1 MCSSDLFSCAFL
13 YFLPVSLRF
22 MFRNQQVEGIGFV
35 ISQSAGVHIRLIIH
49 FLEGFLDLV
58 ACSFRHVRTVV
69 QNSVYGSNGYA
80 SSLGNILDS
89 DFFGHCFLALRVWLP
104 RVYLLYKEPL
114 LGATID
120 KTSQVLP
127 SCAQTT
133 ISIKQFCCV
142 RPQVRILPQIYNN
155 FLNCAKTQQ
164 LFCTKNKKKCDFI
177 SLFEKLWLFL
187 PSKLNDN

>member
-1 MCSSDLFSCAFL
+1 
-13 YFLPVSLRF
+13 

-35 ISQSAGVHIRLIIH
+35 VSQSAGVHIRLIIH
-49 FLEGFLDLV
+49 FFEGFLDLV
-58 ACSFRHVRTVV
+58 ACRFRHVWTVV

-89 DFFGHCFLALRVWLP
+89 DFSAIFLALRVWLL

-155 FLNCAKTQQ
+155 F
-164 LFCTKNKKKCDFI
+164 
-177 SLFEKLWLFL
+177 
-187 PSKLNDN
+187 

>member
-1 MCSSDLFSCAFL
+1 
-13 YFLPVSLRF
+13 

-35 ISQSAGVHIRLIIH
+35 VSQSAGVHIRLIIH

-58 ACSFRHVRTVV
+58 ASRFRHVWAVV

-120 KTSQVLP
+120 KNVAGTS
-127 SCAQTT
+127 
-133 ISIKQFCCV
+133 
-142 RPQVRILPQIYNN
+142 
-155 FLNCAKTQQ
+155 
-164 LFCTKNKKKCDFI
+164 
-177 SLFEKLWLFL
+177 
-187 PSKLNDN
+187 